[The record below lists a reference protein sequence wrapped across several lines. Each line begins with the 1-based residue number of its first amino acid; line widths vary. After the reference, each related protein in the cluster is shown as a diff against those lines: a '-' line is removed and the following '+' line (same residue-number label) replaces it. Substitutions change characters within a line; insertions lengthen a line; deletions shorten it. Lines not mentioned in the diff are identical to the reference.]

1 MSDPISQHG
10 VETLAEIFVDTAT
23 LTTRAF
29 MPRLLRGQGAV
40 VSMEG
45 GDIDILP
52 GLKSGALSAYR

>member
-1 MSDPISQHG
+1 MSDPIPQHG

-45 GDIDILP
+45 GDGSNLEYFPD
-52 GLKSGALSAYR
+52 SRA

>member
-10 VETLAEIFVDTAT
+10 VETLAEVFVDTAT

-29 MPRLLRGQGAV
+29 MPRLLRGQSAV

-45 GDIDILP
+45 GDSSNHGYFPDS
-52 GLKSGALSAYR
+52 KA